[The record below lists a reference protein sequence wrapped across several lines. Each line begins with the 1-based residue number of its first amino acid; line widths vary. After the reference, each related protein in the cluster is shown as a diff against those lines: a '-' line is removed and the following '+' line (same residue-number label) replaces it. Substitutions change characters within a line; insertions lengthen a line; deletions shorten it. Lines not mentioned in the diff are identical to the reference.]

1 MLALIMFLAAEAS
14 VGDFKGQ
21 GGGRTVYTSGSSQR
35 LICRSRPTLGSRI
48 TRTRS
53 CMTREQWRIYDNDM
67 EQSRRDIADRG
78 ARGCDLERAPEC

>member
-1 MLALIMFLAAEAS
+1 MLLLVMIAAAGAAG
-14 VGDFKGQ
+14 GDFKVQ
-21 GGGRTVYTSGSSQR
+21 GGRTVYTSGSSQR